1 MNGKRKISISLFFF
15 KKKKSSTLQNVRH
28 KGRFSLKILTM
39 FLNECNWMGCGVVVR
54 DHEGLVCAAL
64 SKTIDGCPDPTTA
77 EAMGALCA
85 IVEVANSFR
94 SCPDPTIML
103 PTVWEYWQAKVPK
116 RIFGWRKYL
125 VLFKMLLH

>member
-1 MNGKRKISISLFFF
+1 
-15 KKKKSSTLQNVRH
+15 
-28 KGRFSLKILTM
+28 M
-39 FLNECNWMGCGVVVR
+39 FVNECNWMGCGVVVR

-94 SCPDPTIML
+94 SW
-103 PTVWEYWQAKVPK
+103 TVEHVSREGNYAAHSLEKLAVQGVKEDIWMEEVPCIIQDVVTLELQALSV
-116 RIFGWRKYL
+116 
-125 VLFKMLLH
+125 